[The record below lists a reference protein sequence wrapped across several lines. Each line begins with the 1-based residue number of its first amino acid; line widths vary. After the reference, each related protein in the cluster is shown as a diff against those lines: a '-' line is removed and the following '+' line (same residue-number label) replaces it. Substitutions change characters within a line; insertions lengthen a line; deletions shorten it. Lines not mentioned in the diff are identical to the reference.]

1 MYLHVI
7 VVGCWSN
14 LRGGGGVILFN
25 YRYRDT
31 TLSHTLLLKHGI
43 TKQSVLCSGL
53 YWKRAAG
60 KKGRVLFLLFYQL
73 HTYTHTYTHFLDWKW
88 KTRENIKILRCICC
102 HGRLTSLLHI
112 HPSSQPA
119 IHCQLQNQ
127 QLQQRH
133 KNCTSNKP
141 HHMYFV

>member
-53 YWKRAAG
+53 YWSGQPER
-60 KKGRVLFLLFYQL
+60 RVGYFFCYFISYIHI
-73 HTYTHTYTHFLDWKW
+73 HTRTHFLDWKW

-119 IHCQLQNQ
+119 IHCQLQNNNYNNDTKIAPPTN
-127 QLQQRH
+127 RTT
-133 KNCTSNKP
+133 CTL
-141 HHMYFV
+141 V